1 MTKILLHRFYQALLV
16 AWSVGTLTFILM
28 RLIPGDVAY
37 RIAAGRYGYDYV
49 NAQAALTVHSE
60 LGLDRSAWQ
69 LYLQW
74 LWDLLHLN
82 LGNSLISN
90 QPVIDA
96 LTHNI
101 GHSLLLAGAATLVSL
116 LIAIPIG
123 VYCGKRTQQWADHF
137 ALLISIIIKAQPIF
151 LIGLGLVILFAL
163 QLNWLPVAGFGQ
175 PKFLVL
181 PALALALGMA
191 AMSSRIIRNSTAQVL
206 RSPYYAFARLK
217 GLDPQ
222 QAFQRH
228 AQRNIALPVIAF
240 VGIQAVSLVEGIVM
254 IESLFSWPGIGH
266 ALSHAIFQRDIP
278 MIQGCALLMG
288 LLFVALNTLV
298 DLTQYAL
305 DPRLHLH
312 HSLAEA
318 KK

>member
-1 MTKILLHRFYQALLV
+1 M
-16 AWSVGTLTFILM
+16 AWSVGTLTVILM

-49 NAQAALTVHSE
+49 NAQAALAVHSE

-254 IESLFSWPGIGH
+254 IESLFSWPGVGH

-305 DPRLHLH
+305 DPRLHFH

>member
-1 MTKILLHRFYQALLV
+1 MTKILVHRFYQALFV

-28 RLIPGDVAY
+28 RFIPGDVAY

-49 NAQAALTVHSE
+49 NADAALAVRAE
-60 LGLDRSAWQ
+60 LGLDRSAFE

-82 LGNSLISN
+82 LGHSLVSSE
-90 QPVIDA
+90 PVINA
-96 LTHNI
+96 ILHNL
-101 GHSLLLAGAATLVSL
+101 GHSLLLAGAATLLSL
-116 LIAIPIG
+116 FIAIPIG
-123 VYCGKRTQQWADHF
+123 VYCGKRTEQWADNL
-137 ALLISIIIKAQPIF
+137 ALLTSIMIKAQPVF

-163 QLNWLPVAGFGQ
+163 QLNWLPVAGFGH
-175 PKFLVL
+175 PKFLIL

-191 AMSSRIIRNSTAQVL
+191 AMSSRMIRNATAQVL
-206 RSPYYAFARLK
+206 QSPYYAFARLK
-217 GLDPQ
+217 GLNHE
-222 QAFQRH
+222 QAFTRH
-228 AQRNIALPVIAF
+228 AQRNIALPVMAF

-254 IESLFSWPGIGH
+254 IESLFSWPGVGH

-278 MIQGCALLMG
+278 MIQGSALVMG

-305 DPRLHLH
+305 DPRLRLSRHVQP
-312 HSLAEA
+312 EA
-318 KK
+318 

>member
-49 NAQAALTVHSE
+49 NAQAALAVHSE

-254 IESLFSWPGIGH
+254 IESLFSWPGVGH